1 MRVLAGLILA
11 GLSLTAAAAA
21 SLPAQGGRGQLAQAN
36 AALQSGEA
44 DKALGLL
51 NALAQPGGPAAAY
64 NLRCRVRFTLEQWDQ
79 AANDCAQ
86 AVKLDGGNAGNQQS
100 SDDHMW
106 LARALG
112 EKASRA
118 SFLNAYSLAKRVR
131 IEFEEA
137 VRLNPRNAEALADLG
152 EYYYSAPEVLG
163 GGLDKAERVAAQLER
178 IDAARAHVLRG
189 NIAVERKDYGA
200 AERELKQAI
209 AESAHPA
216 SQWMALAGF
225 YRSRGSWT
233 EMDSAVRSG
242 ENAAERDRSAG
253 VALFD
258 GASMLIKTNR
268 DPARAARMLESYLA
282 GSTKTEEA
290 PAFAAHT
297 RLARLKA
304 QLGDAA
310 GASRERAAALL
321 LAPEYQPARDLKLQE
336 MKSQDQ
342 KH

>member
-1 MRVLAGLILA
+1 VRALAGLILA

-21 SLPAQGGRGQLAQAN
+21 SLPVQGERGQLAQAN

-51 NALAQPGGPAAAY
+51 DALAQPGGPAAAY

-79 AANDCAQ
+79 AATDCAQ
-86 AVKLDGGNAGNQQS
+86 AVRLDGGSADNQQK
-100 SDDHMW
+100 SDDQMW

-137 VRLNPRNAEALADLG
+137 VQLNPRNADALADLG

-163 GGLDKAERVAAQLER
+163 GGLDKAERVATQLEG

-189 NIAVERKDYGA
+189 NIAVARKDYGT

-216 SQWMALAGF
+216 SQWIALAGF
-225 YRSRGSWT
+225 YRSQGRWT
-233 EMDSAVRSG
+233 EMESAVRSG
-242 ENAAERDRSAG
+242 DNAAQRDRSAG

-268 DPARAARMLESYLA
+268 DPARAARMLENYLA
-282 GSTKTEEA
+282 SSTKTEEA
-290 PAFAAHT
+290 PAFVAHT

-310 GASRERAAALL
+310 GANRERAAALA
-321 LAPEYQPARDLKLQE
+321 LASEYQPARDLKLPG
-336 MKSQDQ
+336 MNSQDQ